1 MDEQMIFKDNEGNY
15 YLIDANYNL
24 YSINEI
30 GDLIQLKHICFEEMS
45 KRFLVF
51 TSEVSLKNIKLYEN
65 NNNLFVLKT
74 QESPTT
80 LSKIDKSDYSVVE
93 KLYRVY
99 NYSLDFLQINFC
111 NNKNKKYKRI
121 IDLFLKD
128 NSVVYFADGYLEK
141 EDNKYFFTKKIKE
154 EVEL

>member
-1 MDEQMIFKDNEGNY
+1 MKEQMIFKDNEDNY
-15 YLIDANYNL
+15 YLIDTNCNL
-24 YSINEI
+24 YFINEL
-30 GDLIQLKHICFEEMS
+30 GDLILLRHICFKEMS

-51 TSEVSLKNIKLYEN
+51 TSETSLKNIRLYEN

-74 QESPTT
+74 QEPTT
-80 LSKIDKSDYSVVE
+80 ILSKIDKADYSIVE

-121 IDLFLKD
+121 IDLFFKD
-128 NSVVYFADGYLEK
+128 NTVVYFADGYLEK
-141 EDNKYFFTKKIKE
+141 EDNKYFFTKKVKE